1 MDICLHFS
9 KGKYLE
15 VELLVIAFK
24 FLINWQVISQSGWY
38 HFTSLPALY
47 ERPRLSTASR
57 NHGFFLIINFW
68 LHWVFVAAHGLS
80 LVVVS
85 GALLSVGCQLIVVA
99 SLVAEQ
105 RLSCAGSVVEAQ

>member
-1 MDICLHFS
+1 MVGTILRP
-9 KGKYLE
+9 
-15 VELLVIAFK
+15 
-24 FLINWQVISQSGWY
+24 SQPCMKDLGSPQP
-38 HFTSLPALY
+38 HATVV
-47 ERPRLSTASR
+47 
-57 NHGFFLIINFW
+57 FFLIINFW

-85 GALLSVGCQLIVVA
+85 GTLLFVGCQLLIVVA